1 MTKVERLYEI
11 EDELKDLR
19 AENNFSNL
27 NKANQAIS
35 LVSQREV
42 IIKSFTFKIEIK
54 GLVKKLNVDKW
65 GRLSNICIT
74 WSTPMDDKYNGETI
88 YCTMRCD
95 NLIELIEFMLN
106 KNIVDNIDTIHT
118 HEIITKLIIDN
129 YDYIKSHEYSDKLIT
144 LLSSDNIA
152 NIELVI
158 TMLELVEFEE
168 PIRKPYKI

>member
-11 EDELKDLR
+11 DDYINKILSDKHNIPSINKVAKLANEHRELNSSFLFEISIKDPYYKLD
-19 AENNFSNL
+19 
-27 NKANQAIS
+27 
-35 LVSQREV
+35 VSDW
-42 IIKSFTFKIEIK
+42 K
-54 GLVKKLNVDKW
+54 
-65 GRLSNICIT
+65 RLSNIYVSFHERHNIGQDGSIGCLK
-74 WSTPMDDKYNGETI
+74 S
-88 YCTMRCD
+88 D
-95 NLIELIEFMLN
+95 NLIKLIEFITEHNLS
-106 KNIVDNIDTIHT
+106 KNICSILTNDKIFRL
-118 HEIITKLIIDN
+118 ITRN